1 MNLDFPLL
9 RAEQIEC
16 KVKKVTAKGAVVL
29 LYKTARTDMDMLDRI
44 VGKHNWKNSYREIDG
59 VLYCTI
65 SIWDD
70 EKQTWIDK
78 EDCGIE
84 SREDDGNEKKGEASD
99 AFKRAGFR
107 VGIGRELYS
116 APFIFVRVPTEKV
129 GAGYKL
135 KDIGMK
141 FTVNHIAYD
150 NERRISEL
158 VICDSSG
165 TEWFRMG
172 EKRSTVNTPTS
183 APVNTSL
190 LTQKSDE
197 SDAAIPNDS
206 GTDDPHE
213 KILETMRAEVVKH
226 TKGKPMS
233 IKQQTAAL
241 IKKLN
246 NGDANYRA
254 ITDVSVAQG
263 IIEALNDLGGES
275 IA

>member
-1 MNLDFPLL
+1 MSLDFPLL
-9 RAEQIEC
+9 RPEQIEC
-16 KVKKVTAKGAVVL
+16 KVNKVTEDGAVLL
-29 LYKTARTDMDMLDRI
+29 LYKTARTDMDMLDHV
-44 VGKHNWKNSYREIDG
+44 VGKLNWKNSYREINS

-65 SIWDD
+65 SIWDA

-116 APFIFVRVPTEKV
+116 APYIFVRVPTEKV
-129 GAGYKL
+129 GAKYKL
-135 KDIGMK
+135 KYPRTK
-141 FTVNHIAYD
+141 FSVSHITYD
-150 NERRISEL
+150 DDRKISEL
-158 VICDSSG
+158 IVCDGKG

-172 EKRSTVNTPTS
+172 GKNAPTNRRTP
-183 APVNTSL
+183 APVNVSAPTAV
-190 LTQKSDE
+190 TAVDR
-197 SDAAIPNDS
+197 DDDS
-206 GTDDPHE
+206 SE
-213 KILETMRAEVVKH
+213 KILEAMRAEVVKH

-233 IKQQTAAL
+233 VKQQIAAL
-241 IKKLN
+241 IKELN

-254 ITDVSVAQG
+254 ITDVSVAQA
-263 IIEALNDLGGES
+263 IIEGLSDLGGEA